1 MNKQHN
7 TRFSVE
13 AEKNGALP
21 VLDIK
26 INRESGKFVTSV
38 HRKGTLSGVCKYF
51 TSFIPLEYKF
61 GSWCTLFHRSFCLV
75 PDFSKF
81 NIFARYKIS
90 KYLRWNKSRNMGR
103 KTPIFFWFTKT
114 YWKALQRPVA
124 RAQQNAKTRRAATQ
138 TTLFQIS
145 LTFLAVIKKRSEHRL
160 TKEIY
165 FWKMVHW
172 LKVGL
177 FLVFSWNSWTPY
189 AKILFWSF
197 LFLTKNPNQI
207 HYFENF

>member
-26 INRESGKFVTSV
+26 INRENGKFVTSV

-61 GSWCTLFHRSFCLV
+61 HRSFCLV

-90 KYLRWNKSRNMGR
+90 KYLR
-103 KTPIFFWFTKT
+103 
-114 YWKALQRPVA
+114 
-124 RAQQNAKTRRAATQ
+124 
-138 TTLFQIS
+138 
-145 LTFLAVIKKRSEHRL
+145 
-160 TKEIY
+160 
-165 FWKMVHW
+165 
-172 LKVGL
+172 
-177 FLVFSWNSWTPY
+177 
-189 AKILFWSF
+189 
-197 LFLTKNPNQI
+197 
-207 HYFENF
+207 